1 MGNILTYTDTSR
13 LRSFQ
18 KLPFS
23 PVDSLI
29 LSEVSYYNFENSPF
43 CASDFSVFL
52 SQWFCGDGAGCTLR
66 GMITAENDRL
76 LMASLAQGGR
86 HGDLRACGYV
96 SVLDE
101 AQTQQFSAIT
111 FEIEPGTYYI
121 AFRGTDNTVVGWKED
136 MALYYLPEIPA
147 QAAARD
153 YAIGTMERLPGR
165 FYLGGHSKGGNLAI
179 YCATHLPEHLQERL
193 ITVFDHDG
201 PGFPTRFYE
210 QQGYQTVAP
219 KIYKTLPRSS
229 VIGLLLEDGTGYHVV
244 DSSAEAILQHDPFTW
259 LVEGEGFLPLEEV
272 DSFALHVDLALTQWT
287 EGMELETRKKLVDLI
302 FDVIFSTGISAFVE
316 MSDGTI
322 RHVGAML
329 NYLKETTAEEKHLI
343 LDAVKRLLT
352 ISAGEAH
359 EMLDEKLERK
369 RQWLHQELEKSREI
383 VEQMMERKSEGQG
396 SEHNK
401 TNQ

>member
-1 MGNILTYTDTSR
+1 MGNILTYADSTR
-13 LRSFQ
+13 RRSFQ
-18 KLPFS
+18 ELPFS
-23 PVDSLI
+23 CVDSLI

-43 CASDFSVFL
+43 CASDFSVSL
-52 SQWFCGDGAGCTLR
+52 SQWFCGDGAGRTLR
-66 GMITAENDRL
+66 GMITAENDCR
-76 LMASLAQGGR
+76 LMASLAEGGR
-86 HGDLRACGYV
+86 HGDLRACGYM
-96 SVLDE
+96 SVLDRE
-101 AQTQQFSAIT
+101 QTQQFSAIT
-111 FEIEPGTYYI
+111 FAIEPGTYYI

-153 YAIGTMERLPGR
+153 YAIEIMSRIPGR

-179 YCATHLPEHLQERL
+179 YCAAHLPEHLQERL

-201 PGFPTRFYE
+201 PGFPTHFYE
-210 QQGYQTVAP
+210 QRGYQAIAP

-259 LVEGEGFLPLEEV
+259 LVEGDGFISLPEV

-287 EGMELETRKKLVDLI
+287 EGMEPETRKKLVDLI
-302 FDVIFSTGISAFVE
+302 FDVIFSTGIRAFVE

-322 RHVGAML
+322 RHVSAMM
-329 NYLKETTAEEKHLI
+329 NYLKETTAEEKRLI
-343 LDAVKRLLT
+343 LDSVKRLLT

-359 EMLDEKLERK
+359 EMLDEELERK
-369 RQWLHQELEKSREI
+369 RQWLHQELEKSRQI
-383 VEQMMERKSEGQG
+383 VEQMIERKTEGHG
-396 SEHNK
+396 SGHNK
-401 TNQ
+401 NNQ